1 MNTKYFKV
9 QAKCGHV
16 GRNYYILKWFYVKA
30 LTGEEAAKVVR
41 DKPRVKHNQKDAI
54 RNVKEITFEEYLT
67 GLRLNSEDMYFKST
81 SKQEQEFYN
90 AVKQE
95 EIYPEVCEEHSNYKK
110 KRNEMKYLIN
120 HGATYNNFFLNFKQK
135 KVEDRRIIDRLE
147 ELYNLC
153 LKPIEIAVQDPESNE
168 WKTVKVE
175 NTVKNRFL
183 NNYYFNLS
191 RFLRLKKETDASYSD
206 LQNVYDYFINHEE
219 IEDETRRRIAK
230 LEKID
235 TNKKR
240 KYWMADYKQRVEYEE
255 NLFNQY
261 KEKENKIKEG
271 LKEIN
276 KLEEM

>member
-30 LTGEEAAKVVR
+30 LTGEEGAKVVR

-110 KRNEMKYLIN
+110 KRNGQIRKYKFLEKEMK
-120 HGATYNNFFLNFKQK
+120 
-135 KVEDRRIIDRLE
+135 LE
-147 ELYNLC
+147 IRGVAN
-153 LKPIEIAVQDPESNE
+153 
-168 WKTVKVE
+168 
-175 NTVKNRFL
+175 
-183 NNYYFNLS
+183 
-191 RFLRLKKETDASYSD
+191 
-206 LQNVYDYFINHEE
+206 
-219 IEDETRRRIAK
+219 
-230 LEKID
+230 
-235 TNKKR
+235 
-240 KYWMADYKQRVEYEE
+240 
-255 NLFNQY
+255 
-261 KEKENKIKEG
+261 
-271 LKEIN
+271 
-276 KLEEM
+276 